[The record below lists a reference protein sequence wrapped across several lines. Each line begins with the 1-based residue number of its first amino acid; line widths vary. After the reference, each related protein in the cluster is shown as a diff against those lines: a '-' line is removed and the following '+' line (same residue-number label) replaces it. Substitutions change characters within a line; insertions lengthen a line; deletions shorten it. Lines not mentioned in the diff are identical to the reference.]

1 MVSQKG
7 TNKSTEEGNMYVY
20 NNEIVKEKIGIIY
33 YTYVYVFLY
42 LFGYNFLYLNGGL
55 VKI

>member
-7 TNKSTEEGNMYVY
+7 TKKSTEECNMYVY